1 MKKFL
6 SMIMV
11 VIMFVMLAGCSSTN
25 EKSQLS
31 TKEKVE
37 DFEYMYKVIKEGYPF
52 LEVNKRLNNE
62 DWLANKDKY
71 LEKIKNTTNDDEFV
85 NVMTEI
91 VIKLNNGHTHIINDR
106 DTYNFVKSVY
116 SQANWYDFLDN
127 EEVIN
132 RYKSTDSTEKSTKS
146 PIIKKNVNVEDVIEG
161 KIGYMHLPQ
170 MYMVSEGITKEDIE
184 KDMKIIDDYINTL
197 ENHQALIIDIR
208 GNTGG
213 SDSYWTNIVS
223 KVTPKY
229 IERKGYLAFKTES
242 DIMRNYVNKKGIEL
256 KPIENLPKEV
266 LNNAPKEVLS
276 QFSEFHESILGI
288 KSNKTSKFKGNIYL
302 LVDKSVYSSSESFS
316 IFCKDTG
323 FATLIGET
331 TGGDGGG
338 VDPVLFNLKN
348 SGLIVR
354 MSSDMY
360 LTGKGICNEEFKTT
374 PDYEVE
380 GASRTEKFEDDKC
393 IQKVLKLENI
403 N

>member
-11 VIMFVMLAGCSSTN
+11 VIMFVMLIGCSGTN
-25 EKSQLS
+25 EESQLS
-31 TKEKVE
+31 TKEKAE
-37 DFEYMYKVIKEGYPF
+37 DFEYMYEVIKEGYPF

-91 VIKLNNGHTHIINDR
+91 VMELNNGHTHIINDR

-146 PIIKKNVNVEDVIEG
+146 PIIKKNVTVKDVIEG

-213 SDSYWTNIVS
+213 SDTYWTNIVS

-266 LNNAPKEVLS
+266 LNNAPKEVLTK
-276 QFSEFHESILGI
+276 FSEFHESILGI

-338 VDPVLFNLKN
+338 IDPVLFNLKN
-348 SGLIVR
+348 SGIIVR

-360 LTGKGICNEEFKTT
+360 LTEKGICNEEFKTT

>member
-1 MKKFL
+1 
-6 SMIMV
+6 
-11 VIMFVMLAGCSSTN
+11 MLIGCSGTN
-25 EKSQLS
+25 EESQLS
-31 TKEKVE
+31 TKEKAE
-37 DFEYMYKVIKEGYPF
+37 DFEYMYEVIKEGYPF

-91 VIKLNNGHTHIINDR
+91 VMELNNGHTHIINDR

-146 PIIKKNVNVEDVIEG
+146 PIIKKNVTVKDVIEG

-213 SDSYWTNIVS
+213 SDTYWTNIVS

-266 LNNAPKEVLS
+266 LNNAPKEVLTK
-276 QFSEFHESILGI
+276 FSEFHESILGI

-338 VDPVLFNLKN
+338 IDPVLFNLKN
-348 SGLIVR
+348 SGIIVR

-360 LTGKGICNEEFKTT
+360 LTEKGICNEEFKTT

>member
-91 VIKLNNGHTHIINDR
+91 VMKLNNGHTHIINDR

>member
-11 VIMFVMLAGCSSTN
+11 VIMFVMLGGCSSTN
-25 EKSQLS
+25 EESQLS

-91 VIKLNNGHTHIINDR
+91 VMELNNGHTHIINDR

-266 LNNAPKEVLS
+266 LNNAPKEVLTK
-276 QFSEFHESILGI
+276 FSEFHESILGI

-323 FATLIGET
+323 FATLIGEI

>member
-11 VIMFVMLAGCSSTN
+11 VIMFVMLVGCSSTN
-25 EKSQLS
+25 EESQLS

-71 LEKIKNTTNDDEFV
+71 LEKIKNTKNDDEFV

-91 VIKLNNGHTHIINDR
+91 VMKLNNGHTHIINDQ

-116 SQANWYDFLDN
+116 SQGNWYDFLDN

-132 RYKSTDSTEKSTKS
+132 RYKSIGSTEKSTKNH
-146 PIIKKNVNVEDVIEG
+146 IIKKNVNVEDVIEG

-197 ENHQALIIDIR
+197 ENHKALIIDIR

-213 SDSYWTNIVS
+213 SDTYWTDIVS
-223 KVTPKY
+223 KITPKY

-242 DIMRNYVNKKGIEL
+242 DIMKNYVNKRGIEL

-266 LNNAPKEVLS
+266 LNNAPKEVLTK
-276 QFSEFHESILGI
+276 FSEFHESTLGI

-348 SGLIVR
+348 SGIIVR

-360 LTGKGICNEEFKTT
+360 LTEKGICNEEFKTT

>member
-11 VIMFVMLAGCSSTN
+11 VIMFVMLGGCSSTN
-25 EKSQLS
+25 EESQLS

-91 VIKLNNGHTHIINDR
+91 VMKLNNGHTHIINDQ

-116 SQANWYDFLDN
+116 SQANWCDFLDN

-132 RYKSTDSTEKSTKS
+132 RYKSIGSTEKSTKS